1 MVFELRLKSLAV
13 SSFESLNLIILQ
25 TKLFSEKKRT
35 AYSAE
40 TIRKRIPIP
49 GIEPE

>member
-1 MVFELRLKSLAV
+1 
-13 SSFESLNLIILQ
+13 
-25 TKLFSEKKRT
+25 LFSEKKRT

-49 GIEPE
+49 GIEPEWEPGILTTRPLSDLMKHVF